1 MESCSDYSKFLVI
14 IREDR
19 KRIANLCESLEVAKS
34 QQSEYQKAAS
44 RRARQAECAET
55 RAKNAS
61 EMLTEANSVQDKLS
75 SQLALLRS
83 NRKVEKQAARRM
95 GLVGDGRIENLQQQL
110 RLALEENERLEL
122 ELADVCGI
130 ITLFSI
136 CEAHF

>member
-1 MESCSDYSKFLVI
+1 
-14 IREDR
+14 
-19 KRIANLCESLEVAKS
+19 
-34 QQSEYQKAAS
+34 
-44 RRARQAECAET
+44 
-55 RAKNAS
+55 
-61 EMLTEANSVQDKLS
+61 
-75 SQLALLRS
+75 
-83 NRKVEKQAARRM
+83 M